1 MVLEHY
7 ISDLLYRYN
16 CVVVPGFGAFL
27 TQKNSAKLNVVTNTF
42 SAPNKSIVFNRQLV
56 SNDGLLVSY
65 VSNAEKVSYET
76 ALVEIENQVKIWQEA
91 MIQETS
97 LHLKNIGSLTRNNED
112 KILFQPANET
122 NYLTS
127 SFGLSNFN
135 SIPVLREELKE
146 EIIEIEE
153 KIPFVISPE
162 RRESGRFRPYLKY
175 AAILMLAFS
184 TGITGYRAY
193 QQQRT
198 NEQVARQDA
207 QEYVNKQI
215 QEATFFDLSP
225 LELPTVT
232 IDASSTSTTQPT
244 VNEGEE
250 MHYIVAGAF
259 RVKGNADRK
268 IEQLK
273 SLGFN
278 AGYYGTNAYGLHM
291 VTFDSFTNANDALK
305 ALHEIKL
312 TQSKDA
318 WLLSEK

>member
-1 MVLEHY
+1 MILEHY

-27 TQKNSAKLNVVTNTF
+27 TQKNSAKLNVATNTF

-76 ALVEIENQVKIWQEA
+76 ALVKIENQVKSWQDHL
-91 MIQETS
+91 IQETS
-97 LHLKNIGSLTRNNED
+97 LHLKNIGSLSRNIED
-112 KILFQPANET
+112 KILFQPVNET

-135 SIPVLREELKE
+135 SLLVTREVLKE
-146 EIIEIEE
+146 EVIEIEE
-153 KIPFVISPE
+153 KTPFVISPE
-162 RRESGRFRPYLKY
+162 RRATRGFRPFLKY

-184 TGITGYRAY
+184 TGVTGYRAY

-198 NEQVARQDA
+198 NEKVAIQDA
-207 QEYVNKQI
+207 QEFVNKQI

-232 IDASSTSTTQPT
+232 VDASSKSTAKSTISKVPAT
-244 VNEGEE
+244 
-250 MHYIVAGAF
+250 HFIVAGAF
-259 RVKGNADRK
+259 RIKDNADRK
-268 IEQLK
+268 IAQLK
-273 SLGFN
+273 ANGFN
-278 AGYYGTNAYGLHM
+278 AGYYGTNAFGLHM
-291 VTFDSFTNANDALK
+291 VTFNSYTNANDALK
-305 ALHEIKL
+305 ALREIKR

-318 WLLSEK
+318 WLLTEK

>member
-27 TQKNSAKLNVVTNTF
+27 TQKNSAKINVVTNTF

-76 ALVEIENQVKIWQEA
+76 ALVKIEKQVKTWQEIL
-91 MIQETS
+91 IQETS
-97 LHLKNIGSLTRNNED
+97 LHLKNIGSLARNHED

-135 SIPVLREELKE
+135 SIPVTREVLKE

-162 RRESGRFRPYLKY
+162 RRENRGFRPYLKY

-184 TGITGYRAY
+184 TGVTGYRAY
-193 QQQRT
+193 QQKNT
-198 NEQVARQDA
+198 NEQVARQNA
-207 QEYVNKQI
+207 EEFVNKQI

-232 IDASSTSTTQPT
+232 VEATTKSTAKVNAEKDAAT
-244 VNEGEE
+244 
-250 MHYIVAGAF
+250 HFIVAGAF

-268 IEQLK
+268 IEELK
-273 SLGFN
+273 ANGFN

-291 VTFDSFTNANDALK
+291 VTFDSYTNANDALN
-305 ALHEIKL
+305 ALREIKR

-318 WLLSEK
+318 WLLTEK

>member
-27 TQKNSAKLNVVTNTF
+27 TQKNPAKINVVTNTF
-42 SAPNKSIVFNRQLV
+42 SAPNKSIVFNRQLT

-76 ALVEIENQVKIWQEA
+76 ALVEIENQVKVWQDVL
-91 MIQETS
+91 IQETS

-146 EIIEIEE
+146 EIVEIEE

-162 RRESGRFRPYLKY
+162 RRATSRFRPYLKY

-232 IDASSTSTTQPT
+232 IDASSSST
-244 VNEGEE
+244 VKEGVET
-250 MHYIVAGAF
+250 HYIVAGAF

-273 SLGFN
+273 ALGFN

-291 VTFDSFTNANDALK
+291 VTFDNYTNANDALK
-305 ALHEIKL
+305 ALREIKL

>member
-27 TQKNSAKLNVVTNTF
+27 TQKNSAQLNVVTNTF
-42 SAPNKSIVFNRQLV
+42 SAPNKSIVFNRQLI

-65 VSNAEKVSYET
+65 VSNAEKVSFET
-76 ALVEIENQVKIWQEA
+76 ALVEIENQVKSWQEVLVK
-91 MIQETS
+91 ETS
-97 LHLKNIGSLTRNNED
+97 LHLNNIGSLTRNQED

-135 SIPVLREELKE
+135 SIPVTREVLKVE
-146 EIIEIEE
+146 VEEIEE

-162 RRESGRFRPYLKY
+162 RRETSRFRPYLKY

-193 QQQRT
+193 QQKNT

-207 QEYVNKQI
+207 EEFVNKQI

-232 IDASSTSTTQPT
+232 VDAITTSAAKP
-244 VNEGEE
+244 VISKGEVT
-250 MHYIVAGAF
+250 HFIVAGAF
-259 RVKGNADRK
+259 RVRGNADRK

-273 SLGFN
+273 ASGFN

-291 VTFDSFTNANDALK
+291 VTFDSYTNANDALK
-305 ALHEIKL
+305 ALRQIKRK
-312 TQSKDA
+312 QSKDA
-318 WLLSEK
+318 WLLTEK

>member
-27 TQKNSAKLNVVTNTF
+27 TQKNSAKINVVTNTF
-42 SAPNKSIVFNRQLV
+42 SAPNKSIVFNRQLI

-76 ALVEIENQVKIWQEA
+76 ALVEIENQVKAWQEVL
-91 MIQETS
+91 IQETS
-97 LHLKNIGSLTRNNED
+97 IQLKNIGSLARNHED

-135 SIPVLREELKE
+135 SIPVTREVLKE
-146 EIIEIEE
+146 EVVQLEE

-162 RRESGRFRPYLKY
+162 RRETSGFRPYLKY

-184 TGITGYRAY
+184 TGVTGYRAY
-193 QQQRT
+193 QQKNT
-198 NEQVARQDA
+198 NEQVARQNA
-207 QEYVNKQI
+207 EELVNKQI

-232 IDASSTSTTQPT
+232 VEATTISTAKAT
-244 VNEGEE
+244 VEKGAAT
-250 MHYIVAGAF
+250 HFIVAGAF

-268 IEQLK
+268 IEELK
-273 SLGFN
+273 ANGFN

-291 VTFDSFTNANDALK
+291 VTFDSYTNANDALN
-305 ALHEIKL
+305 ALREIKR

-318 WLLSEK
+318 WLLTEK

>member
-1 MVLEHY
+1 MILEHY

-27 TQKNSAKLNVVTNTF
+27 TQKNSARINQATNTF
-42 SAPNKSIVFNRQLV
+42 SAPNKSIAFNRQLI

-65 VSNAEKVSYET
+65 VSETEKITFES
-76 ALVEIENQVKIWQEA
+76 ALSTIENQVRAWQNILIE
-91 MIQETS
+91 ETS
-97 LHLKNIGSLTRNNED
+97 LNLKNIGSLSRNNED
-112 KILFQPANET
+112 KILFQPASEP

-135 SIPVLREELKE
+135 SIPITREVLKE
-146 EIIEIEE
+146 EIISIEE

-162 RRESGRFRPYLKY
+162 RRENKGFRPYLKY
-175 AAILMLAFS
+175 AAILFLAFS
-184 TGITGYRAY
+184 TGLTGYRVF

-207 QEYVNKQI
+207 QEFVTKQI
-215 QEATFFDLSP
+215 QEATFFDLTP

-232 IDASSTSTTQPT
+232 VSASTVTLPTIDK
-244 VNEGEE
+244 GE

-259 RVKGNADRK
+259 RVKANADRK

-273 SLGFN
+273 IKGYNST
-278 AGYYGTNAYGLHM
+278 YYGTNAYGLHV
-291 VTFDSFTNANDALK
+291 VTYESYANATEALK
-305 ALHEIKL
+305 ALKEIKR

-318 WLLSEK
+318 WLLSKK

>member
-27 TQKNSAKLNVVTNTF
+27 TQKNSAQLNVVTNTF
-42 SAPNKSIVFNRQLV
+42 SAPNKSIVFNRQLI

-76 ALVEIENQVKIWQEA
+76 ALVEIEKQVKSWQEVL
-91 MIQETS
+91 IKETS
-97 LHLKNIGSLTRNNED
+97 LHLKNIGSLTRNEED
-112 KILFQPANET
+112 KILFQPTNET

-135 SIPVLREELKE
+135 SIPVTREVLKVE
-146 EIIEIEE
+146 VEEIEE

-162 RRESGRFRPYLKY
+162 RRETKGFRPYLKY

-193 QQQRT
+193 QQQHT

-207 QEYVNKQI
+207 EEFVNKQI

-232 IDASSTSTTQPT
+232 VDATTTSATRPAT
-244 VNEGEE
+244 NKGEAT
-250 MHYIVAGAF
+250 HFIVAGAF

-273 SLGFN
+273 ANGFN

-291 VTFDSFTNANDALK
+291 VTFDSYTNANDALN
-305 ALHEIKL
+305 ALREIKR

-318 WLLSEK
+318 WLLTEK

>member
-16 CVVVPGFGAFL
+16 CVVVPSFGAFL
-27 TQKNSAKLNVVTNTF
+27 TQKNSAKINVVTNTF
-42 SAPNKSIVFNRQLV
+42 SAPNKSIVFNRQLI

-76 ALVEIENQVKIWQEA
+76 ALVEIENQVKSWQEVLVK
-91 MIQETS
+91 ETS
-97 LHLKNIGSLTRNNED
+97 LHLNNIGSLTRNQED

-135 SIPVLREELKE
+135 SIPVTREVLKVE
-146 EIIEIEE
+146 VEEIEE

-162 RRESGRFRPYLKY
+162 RRENSRFRPYLKY

-193 QQQRT
+193 QQKNT
-198 NEQVARQDA
+198 NEQVARHDA
-207 QEYVNKQI
+207 EEFVNKQI

-232 IDASSTSTTQPT
+232 IDATTTSAAKP
-244 VNEGEE
+244 VMRKGEAT
-250 MHYIVAGAF
+250 HFIVAGAF
-259 RVKGNADRK
+259 RVRGNADRK

-273 SLGFN
+273 ANGFN

-291 VTFDSFTNANDALK
+291 VTFDSYTNANDALK
-305 ALHEIKL
+305 ALREIKR

-318 WLLSEK
+318 WLLTEK